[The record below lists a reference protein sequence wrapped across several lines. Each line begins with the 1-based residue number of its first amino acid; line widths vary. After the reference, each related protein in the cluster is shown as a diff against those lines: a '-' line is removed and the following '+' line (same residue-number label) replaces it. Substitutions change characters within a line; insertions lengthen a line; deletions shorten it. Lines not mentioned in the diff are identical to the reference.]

1 MKLQEYFNQK
11 KDHWLSDIE
20 KMDVYYAIMDKN
32 MKKSFQRKRSFL
44 HVKSF
49 VYTSFLFFFLV
60 GFYGMYL
67 FQWPSLDDSEGY
79 ILSRLANT
87 NVVQAD
93 FVAKI
98 VDFNGIFYIEQ
109 WGKTI
114 QTSNIKDWDIVIL
127 KQNAQVIF
135 HIDNDTKAKIIGPA
149 KFVINKTA
157 EMSYKVAMLY
167 GEYVEVSS
175 LQKENKHMI
184 ELAIDGLLV
193 AQGENK
199 KPLDFQ
205 LVKQGNGHVIKNN
218 WAKLLVTS
226 DDQKST
232 SVANKQV
239 LSVQWNDISLFD
251 SFDKFAKAVK
261 EKDLSQTFTFVD
273 TIKTQEESTNLD
285 QEEEI
290 KELDWEEILNIEEK
304 DVPNIDLG
312 LFDDQ
317 KVATPEQTKLIETQ
331 LNKRSLQDNIDQ
343 LVLSYNE
350 SNASVFN
357 RSFGDLEKRI
367 SIIAKSFQYEYT
379 SINWSEQEK
388 IQSIISTIES
398 LADHIS
404 NKFLL
409 PPKYVES
416 LRAIIPLLSPLKNLP
431 FEKVSEVE
439 SDEIL

>member
-11 KDHWLSDIE
+11 KSHWLSDIE

-60 GFYGMYL
+60 SFYGMYL
-67 FQWPSLDDSEGY
+67 FQGPSLDDSEGY

-98 VDFNGIFYIEQ
+98 VDFNGVFYIEQ

-127 KQNAQVIF
+127 KQNAQVVF

-184 ELAIDGLLV
+184 ELAIDWLLV

-226 DDQKST
+226 DDKKAT

-239 LSVQWNDISLFD
+239 LSVQGNDISLFD

-273 TIKTQEESTNLD
+273 TINTNEESTDLD
-285 QEEEI
+285 QVVI
-290 KELDWEEILNIEEK
+290 KELDEEEILNIEEK
-304 DVPNIDLG
+304 DIPNIDLG

-357 RSFGDLEKRI
+357 RSFSDLEKRI
-367 SIIAKSFQYEYT
+367 SIIAKSFQYEYI

-388 IQSIISTIES
+388 IQNLISEINN
-398 LADHIS
+398 LANHI
-404 NKFLL
+404 NEKFLL
-409 PPKYVES
+409 PPKYIENLKS
-416 LRAIIPLLSPLKNLP
+416 IIPLISPLKNIP
-431 FEKVSEVE
+431 FEKVSEAE

>member
-1 MKLQEYFNQK
+1 MKLQEYFNQQ
-11 KDHWLSDIE
+11 KDQWLSDIQ

-32 MKKSFQRKRSFL
+32 MKKSFQMKRSFL
-44 HVKSF
+44 HVKTF
-49 VYTSFLFFFLV
+49 VYTSFLLFFLV
-60 GFYGMYL
+60 GFYGMYF
-67 FQWPSLDDSEGY
+67 FQQPSEDSEGY
-79 ILSRLANT
+79 MLSRLANT

-98 VDFNGIFYIEQ
+98 VDFNGSFYIEQ
-109 WGKTI
+109 AGKTI
-114 QTSNIKDWDIVIL
+114 QTSNIKDGDIVTL
-127 KQNAQVIF
+127 KQNSQVVF
-135 HIDNDTKAKIIGPA
+135 HIDSDTKAKIIGPA
-149 KFVINKTA
+149 KFVINKKA

-167 GEYVEVSS
+167 GEYVEMSS
-175 LQKENKHMI
+175 LKKENKHMI

-205 LVKQGNGHVIKNN
+205 LVKQGKGHVIKNN

-239 LSVQWNDISLFD
+239 LSVQGNDISLFD

-273 TIKTQEESTNLD
+273 TISSPEEVSLSE
-285 QEEEI
+285 QEEI
-290 KELDWEEILNIEEK
+290 KELNGEEILSLEEK
-304 DVPNIDLG
+304 DIPNIDLW
-312 LFDDQ
+312 LVSDQ
-317 KVATPEQTKLIETQ
+317 KVATPEQTKVIELQ
-331 LNKRSLQDNIDQ
+331 LNKQVIQDNIEQ
-343 LVLSYNE
+343 LTIAYNDA
-350 SNASVFN
+350 NTTNFN
-357 RSFGDLEKRI
+357 RSFGDLERKI
-367 SIIAKSFQYEYT
+367 STVAKTFQYDYAT
-379 SINWSEQEK
+379 INGSEQEK
-388 IQSIISTIES
+388 IQSLISTIES

-431 FEKVSEVE
+431 FEKVSTIE
-439 SDEIL
+439 SNETL